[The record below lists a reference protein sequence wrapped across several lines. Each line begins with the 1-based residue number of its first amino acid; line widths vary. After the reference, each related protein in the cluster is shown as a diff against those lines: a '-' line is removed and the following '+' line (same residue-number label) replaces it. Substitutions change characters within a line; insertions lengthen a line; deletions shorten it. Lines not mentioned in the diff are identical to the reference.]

1 MNNSKH
7 IVFNTLMTVI
17 CFLFIVT
24 MSVTL
29 ILYLKPLYYMM
40 VRILDVPAMSGYSY
54 EVCKT
59 NYDILI
65 DYNMAWGPKS
75 LEFRDFV
82 MSITGRIHFEEVK
95 RIFVTIQITS
105 WVTMVLTIIGYIAA
119 HKLKAWVW
127 LRNTIIMALV
137 VGGSVGAA
145 LAIDWDWTFVF
156 MHSLLFDN
164 DYWLFDPTTD
174 PVINILPDSVFLAA
188 AVGILVFLAIGLVI
202 CGVLYKKHHKRGKKF

>member
-127 LRNTIIMALV
+127 LRNTIIMFLSHTQAFSLW
-137 VGGSVGAA
+137 AA
-145 LAIDWDWTFVF
+145 
-156 MHSLLFDN
+156 M
-164 DYWLFDPTTD
+164 
-174 PVINILPDSVFLAA
+174 
-188 AVGILVFLAIGLVI
+188 
-202 CGVLYKKHHKRGKKF
+202 

>member
-1 MNNSKH
+1 MKSNKH

-24 MSVTL
+24 MSVGL
-29 ILYLKPLYYMM
+29 VLCFKPLYYMM

-65 DYNMAWGPKS
+65 DYNMVWGPKT
-75 LEFRDFV
+75 LEFRDFA
-82 MSITGRIHFEEVK
+82 MSITGRIHFQEVK
-95 RIFVTIQITS
+95 RIFVTMQITS
-105 WVTMVLTIIGYIAA
+105 WVTMALTIIGYIAS
-119 HKLKAWVW
+119 HKLKAWEW
-127 LRNTIIMALV
+127 LRNTIILALV

-164 DYWLFDPTTD
+164 DYWLFDPATD

-188 AVGILVFLAIGLVI
+188 AVGILAFLAIGLII
-202 CGVLYKKHHKRGKKF
+202 CGVLYSKHHKKGKKF

>member
-65 DYNMAWGPKS
+65 GVPSRWNSAISSCPS
-75 LEFRDFV
+75 PAAFIL
-82 MSITGRIHFEEVK
+82 K
-95 RIFVTIQITS
+95 RLS
-105 WVTMVLTIIGYIAA
+105 G
-119 HKLKAWVW
+119 
-127 LRNTIIMALV
+127 
-137 VGGSVGAA
+137 
-145 LAIDWDWTFVF
+145 
-156 MHSLLFDN
+156 
-164 DYWLFDPTTD
+164 
-174 PVINILPDSVFLAA
+174 FL
-188 AVGILVFLAIGLVI
+188 
-202 CGVLYKKHHKRGKKF
+202 